1 MEKQSNRID
10 ILQFYWLSLQMGLYV
25 ERKSPN
31 TLLNMKENNFICHS
45 GGCPGADMAWE
56 TEGYK
61 YDVYTISY
69 SFHNHKQEGKN
80 QKILSPKELQEGYEA
95 AKIAD
100 KTLKRNFD
108 SIQYPYVKNLL
119 ARNWFQVKNADV
131 VYAIAKTITENIVE
145 GGTGWAVQMAID
157 NKKPVWVYDQVN
169 KHWWTYVYK
178 SDPNVVFGDV
188 FVPMKNYVPP
198 ISSHNFAGIG
208 TRDLTDD
215 GMNAIAEVYQNTF
228 GEIIT

>member
-10 ILQFYWLSLQMGLYV
+10 ILQFHWLSLQMGLYV
-25 ERKSPN
+25 ERKSPR

-119 ARNWFQVKNADV
+119 ARNWFQVKNAEA
-131 VYAIAKTITENIVE
+131 VYAIAKSITENIVE
-145 GGTGWAVQMAID
+145 GGTGWAVQMAVD
-157 NKKPVWVYDQVN
+157 NNKPVYVFDQVTN
-169 KHWWTYVYK
+169 RWYK
-178 SDPNVVFGDV
+178 YSSNNIFE
-188 FVPMKNYVPP
+188 P
-198 ISSHNFAGIG
+198 ISSAAPKLTKNFAGIG

-215 GMNAIAEVYQNTF
+215 GLQAIINTYIVTIDYAF
-228 GEIIT
+228 VDIKE

>member
-10 ILQFYWLSLQMGLYV
+10 ILQFHWFSLQMGLYV
-25 ERKSPN
+25 ERKSPR

-69 SFHNHKQEGKN
+69 SFHNHTQEGKN

-119 ARNWFQVKNADV
+119 ARNWFQVKNSESIF
-131 VYAIAKTITENIVE
+131 AISKRFISNSIVD
-145 GGTGWAVQMAID
+145 GGTGWAIQMAID
-157 NKKPVWVYDQVN
+157 NNKPIYVFDQVTN
-169 KHWWTYVYK
+169 AWYTYTVNNIFE
-178 SDPNVVFGDV
+178 PIVGA
-188 FVPMKNYVPP
+188 VPKLTK
-198 ISSHNFAGIG
+198 NFAGIG
-208 TRDLTDD
+208 TRDLMDN
-215 GMNAIAEVYQNTF
+215 GLNAIVNVYTTTFAES
-228 GEIIT
+228 II